1 MSKMEIVK
9 PKGYDA
15 IRYSRS
21 EEYLALTNNA
31 IMDLGKGSR
40 SIGWIS
46 KLVKGARKMSKA
58 L

>member
-1 MSKMEIVK
+1 MEIVK
-9 PKGYDA
+9 P
-15 IRYSRS
+15 SRIPI
-21 EEYLALTNNA
+21 EYNRAYNA